1 VIEFSD
7 FFAFAMGCIV
17 ALVGLSVYNNRN
29 SQLFNKKGKR
39 RIGNIQ
45 SEIAGVSLIAT
56 LVHN

>member
-29 SQLFNKKGKR
+29 SQLFNKKGKKEE
-39 RIGNIQ
+39 
-45 SEIAGVSLIAT
+45 SAT
-56 LVHN
+56 FNLRSREFR